1 MLGSRKKYPNHLTS
15 PHNVP
20 FIMLGAGLLWF
31 GWFGFNAGSALASG
45 GLATSAFVATNCGA
59 AGAGL
64 MWLILEWVLVG
75 KPTAVGLATG
85 AVAGLVGITPGAGFV
100 TPVAALLIGAITA
113 VCCFYAIRI
122 KNKLQIDDALDTFP
136 VHGVGGTVGALL
148 TGIFATKSVNPY
160 GADGLLYG
168 NPAQLLKQIG
178 GVAIAYVLAGVGT
191 FVILKILQA
200 IFGSLRVSEE
210 AEIQGVDPSE
220 HAEIGYGEW
229 GMPEMS
235 GNSTVNPLH

>member
-1 MLGSRKKYPNHLTS
+1 
-15 PHNVP
+15 
-20 FIMLGAGLLWF
+20 
-31 GWFGFNAGSALASG
+31 
-45 GLATSAFVATNCGA
+45 
-59 AGAGL
+59 

-235 GNSTVNPLH
+235 GSSTVNPLH